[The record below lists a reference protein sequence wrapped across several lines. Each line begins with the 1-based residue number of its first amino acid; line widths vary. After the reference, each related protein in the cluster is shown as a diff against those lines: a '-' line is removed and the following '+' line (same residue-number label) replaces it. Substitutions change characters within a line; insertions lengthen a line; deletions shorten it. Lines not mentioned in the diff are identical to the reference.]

1 MSAGIGDKLASIF
14 LNLKCSICTSLASAG
29 NEQRISSDE
38 FFEIN
43 SYTGSASG
51 GLRLTEGRPSHPIG
65 ERWRSAIGIARS
77 LVIYYGNPMRRR
89 RMDRLYSDFVRQG
102 DLVFDIGSHVG
113 DRIGSFR
120 RLGCRVVAVEPQPR
134 LVRILRRFYGRDLDV
149 AIEPMAIAAAPGR
162 IELFVNLDNTSLTTA
177 SSRFVAAAS
186 AAPGWRGE
194 RWPSRLVAPAITLDQ
209 LIERHGEPI
218 FAKIDVEGFEAE
230 ALAGLSQPLEVF
242 SFEFT
247 TILRQVAIDCVTRCR
262 ALGAYRY
269 NAALGESQ
277 RLAFTQWVGA
287 EVIQRWLEALPDSAN
302 SGDIYARLGVSGNPA

>member
-1 MSAGIGDKLASIF
+1 M
-14 LNLKCSICTSLASAG
+14 
-29 NEQRISSDE
+29 
-38 FFEIN
+38 
-43 SYTGSASG
+43 
-51 GLRLTEGRPSHPIG
+51 TEGRPSHPIG
-65 ERWRSAIGIARS
+65 ERWRSAIGSARS

-149 AIEPMAIAAAPGR
+149 AIEPMAIAAAPGS
-162 IELFVNLDNTSLTTA
+162 IELFVNLDNASLTTA
-177 SSRFVAAAS
+177 SSGFVAAAS
-186 AAPGWRGE
+186 AAPGWHGE
-194 RWPSRLVAPAITLDQ
+194 RWPGRLVAPAITLDQ

-218 FAKIDVEGFEAE
+218 FAKIDVEGFETE
-230 ALAGLSQPLEVF
+230 ALAGLSRPLEAI

-247 TILRQVAIDCVTRCR
+247 TIMRQVAIDCVTRCR

-277 RLAFTQWVGA
+277 RLAFTQWVDA
-287 EVIQRWLEALPDSAN
+287 EAIERWLEALPDSAN
-302 SGDIYARLGVSGNPA
+302 SGDVYARLRVSGNPLRNLAHGQSDCACPALL